1 MPDSDFAR
9 FFLILI
15 ALILLFALLYKIA
28 DYLTES
34 AKERLRLERI
44 RLQLELTDLEQK
56 ENEDEPEDG
65 PPSRREVR
73 LG

>member
-1 MPDSDFAR
+1 VPDSDFAR

-44 RLQLELTDLEQK
+44 RLQLELADLEQK
-56 ENEDEPEDG
+56 EDENDVQDD